1 MHDGLPAFVGWYNAA
16 ALRRLPIVFLF
27 AALVA
32 LVPRSGDAQDEPPPP
47 IGPFVFDLHGI
58 MPSFPDSQ
66 QLADSRNMLL
76 SELPG
81 RGMGIYAAAHVY
93 PFKWKA
99 VTFGIGADL
108 TLIRARSSAPVLSGV
123 VVGRPVTEQFA
134 HASPQIS
141 FNFGKG
147 TGWSY
152 ISGGYGP
159 GQWSVV
165 ADSDNPTDLDTLIQP
180 IANYGGGAR
189 WFIKRHLAFS
199 FDVRM
204 YAIVPKT
211 SLPGYPRP
219 PRTTLFSIG
228 AGISVK

>member
-1 MHDGLPAFVGWYNAA
+1 VA
-16 ALRRLPIVFLF
+16 ALLVLAPRRG
-27 AALVA
+27 A
-32 LVPRSGDAQDEPPPP
+32 AQDEPPLP
-47 IGPFVFDLHGI
+47 IGPVVFDLHGI
-58 MPSFPDSQ
+58 MPAFPSDSQ
-66 QLADSRNMLL
+66 QLADSRSLL
-76 SELPG
+76 VSELPG
-81 RGMGIYAAAHVY
+81 RGMGVYLAAHVY

-99 VTFGIGADL
+99 VTFGIGGDL
-108 TLIRARSSAPVLSGV
+108 TLVRAHQDAPVISGV
-123 VVGRPVTEQFA
+123 TVGRPVTEQFV

-147 TGWSY
+147 DGWSY

-165 ADSDNPTDLDTLIQP
+165 PDGDNPTDLDTLVQL

-199 FDVRM
+199 FDVRI

-211 SLPGYPRP
+211 GLPGFPGP
-219 PRTTLFSIG
+219 PRTNLLSIG
-228 AGISVK
+228 AGLSYKPWAGKRQ